1 MIIRKVYEFENAH
14 VVRGCST
21 QKCRSSIHGHSYKV
35 ELLFS
40 SNYLDNAH
48 MVYDFGL
55 MKLHMKELIDAFDH
69 SITLWDKDDKEYI
82 SDMKKHSTRWVQI
95 PCSPSA
101 EQFSRLFFVLIEKL
115 LSQVVMINGERDVKL
130 HSVIAHE
137 TDTGYAQC
145 FKEDAHSELMG
156 KIDFNEIIFSDEIK
170 SGWSDKHL
178 YEKLLAGEK
187 FINPDTV

>member
-1 MIIRKVYEFENAH
+1 MIIRKIYEFENAH

-82 SDMKKHSTRWVQI
+82 IDMKKHSTRWVQI
-95 PCSPSA
+95 PYSPSA

-156 KIDFNEIIFSDEIK
+156 KIELNDIIFSDEIK
-170 SGWSDKHL
+170 SSWSDERL